1 MLHTLICTV
10 GGAKE
15 TTYANVRN
23 RSLPG
28 SPSTNKPDNFRWQCC
43 HEQDGGGGKLVS
55 RCQLLCLSRW
65 FSFAHARILYQ
76 RGLIRIKCLKAFQTP
91 GDVDNFWLDLQTKQT
106 IMMQACVK
114 MYTAVEQQMPALHVF
129 INVFSSAVRQPRR
142 IRARGRLLR
151 RLTQRCAEKGR
162 QQKNP
167 STKTVKEESCAA
179 SVRVLRAQIS
189 LGRPERIVSVRD
201 AIKKIQVF
209 LQSCRKGVFSGTLQ

>member
-1 MLHTLICTV
+1 M
-10 GGAKE
+10 E
-15 TTYANVRN
+15 
-23 RSLPG
+23 
-28 SPSTNKPDNFRWQCC
+28 
-43 HEQDGGGGKLVS
+43 KLVS

-142 IRARGRLLR
+142 
-151 RLTQRCAEKGR
+151 
-162 QQKNP
+162 NP
-167 STKTVKEESCAA
+167 SAGATTPPAHAEVQRKGPSTEKQWREKKERCCS
-179 SVRVLRAQIS
+179 SVLVLRAQIS
-189 LGRPERIVSVRD
+189 PGRPKRIVSAQDV
-201 AIKKIQVF
+201 IKKKRKKNSNIPAVVQKRCIF
-209 LQSCRKGVFSGTLQ
+209 WDATISRPPLLLLQERRRQRRH